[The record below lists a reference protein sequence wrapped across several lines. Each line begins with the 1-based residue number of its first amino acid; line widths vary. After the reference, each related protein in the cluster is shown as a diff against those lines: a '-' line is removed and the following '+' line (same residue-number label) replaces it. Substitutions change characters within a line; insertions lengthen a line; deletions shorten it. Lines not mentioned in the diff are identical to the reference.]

1 MPTGLQTLPAATILS
16 DGDKPDTFWRTLQIF
31 NATRIVVALALALL
45 VYLNMHDPKDSWSE
59 GFLSYQLT
67 CSAYLVLAVIFILL
81 TTYYRRHYQLQI
93 VVQIVIDIIA
103 ISILYLGTGGAKVGF
118 GMLYLLPLAGGA
130 ILAPLSWAL
139 FFVAVTT
146 LVLLGQ
152 SVYQVLQDEAAASTV
167 QAGLSGAAFFFAVF
181 VINRLANKS
190 MKQEALAKQHSKAL
204 RVQLAINRMAIA
216 DMGDGLLVVG
226 RDGSI
231 LMANPVA
238 ERLLGLTIP
247 DENSHQAV
255 SRNLSQQFPQKLA
268 DFPTLMPIAEIF
280 SAWSS
285 SGFRSTADAPIF
297 VTLRH
302 GDERS
307 AESASAEWN
316 GAMSVHLKVRFVSV
330 NTRELD
336 EYRAVIFFQD
346 VSEIENQAQQ
356 LKLAAMGRLTASVA
370 HEVRNPLAAISYA
383 ASLLGEGFNEKIG
396 EQAVSA
402 STASQIR
409 MLKIIN
415 DNVARLDRMIED
427 ILKLSRKA
435 QRQTA
440 PILLSPLVIDIVDE
454 FQKMH
459 TLEAEMV
466 QVKMAASDQYRVWFD
481 SMHLREVIVNLLSN
495 AIRYASGR
503 AGSIRL
509 QVISNAAHHL
519 ELHVQD
525 DGEPITPEVRAHLFE
540 PFYTT
545 SNKGTGL
552 GLFLAREL
560 CLNNG
565 AMLDYEYRQEVM
577 EAKVAKTVESKAQEI
592 KIKEQLEQNSE
603 PFSGRFV
610 ITFAA
615 NAPL

>member
-16 DGDKPDTFWRTLQIF
+16 DGDKPDTFWRTLQTF
-31 NATRIVVALALALL
+31 NATRIVVALVLLA
-45 VYLNMHDPKDSWSE
+45 YLNMHDLKDSWSV
-59 GFLSYQLT
+59 GFLSYQQT
-67 CSAYLVLAVIFILL
+67 CSAYLALAVIFIVL
-81 TTYYRRHYQLQI
+81 TTYYRRYYQLQI
-93 VVQIVIDIIA
+93 VVQIVVDIIA

-152 SVYQVLQDEAAASTV
+152 SAYQVLQDEATASTV

-247 DENSHQAV
+247 DENSHHAV
-255 SRNLSQQFPQKLA
+255 SRNLSQQFPQKLV
-268 DFPTLMPIAEIF
+268 DYPTLMPIAEIF
-280 SAWSS
+280 SAWSN

-307 AESASAEWN
+307 AESAGAEWN

-383 ASLLGEGFNEKIG
+383 ASLLGEGLNEKIG

-402 STASQIR
+402 GTASQIR

-466 QVKMAASDQYRVWFD
+466 QLKMTVNDQHRVWFD

-545 SNKGTGL
+545 SSKGTGL

-577 EAKVAKTVESKAQEI
+577 EAKVAKTVESKTQEI
-592 KIKEQLEQNSE
+592 KIKEQLEPNSE